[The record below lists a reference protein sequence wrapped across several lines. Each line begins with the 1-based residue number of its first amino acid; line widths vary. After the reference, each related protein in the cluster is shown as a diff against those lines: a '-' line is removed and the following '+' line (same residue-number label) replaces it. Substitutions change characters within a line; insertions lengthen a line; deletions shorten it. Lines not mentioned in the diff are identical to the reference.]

1 MAARREKR
9 EKPADKPPG
18 TGPEE
23 ETTEK
28 EELPLDGN
36 ILDEEEGG
44 GTSGETAG
52 HTTNRGQASKAE
64 RKNEIMT
71 IEILKIFNS

>member
-28 EELPLDGN
+28 EELP
-36 ILDEEEGG
+36 
-44 GTSGETAG
+44 
-52 HTTNRGQASKAE
+52 
-64 RKNEIMT
+64 
-71 IEILKIFNS
+71 